1 VIDTKHDGLTAGA
14 GALLA
19 PSPEREAEA
28 LLDLLDVVHD
38 HGTAEARAIRADILD
53 AVASFRERRDRGGD
67 AGLLARETAA
77 RLAALEARASETSA
91 KSLRKVRD
99 RVVGDSRRLGTAS
112 ATGQAV
118 RHIAESLGVLA
129 EAFDQAARAARLGDA
144 ALRERARALVL
155 QACRLLPAPA
165 GEG

>member
-1 VIDTKHDGLTAGA
+1 MIDTKPNGLTPGEATSA
-14 GALLA
+14 A
-19 PSPEREAEA
+19 PPPEREAEA

-38 HGTAEARAIRADILD
+38 HGTAEAKAIRADILD
-53 AVASFRERRDRGGD
+53 AVASFRARRDRGDD
-67 AGLLARETAA
+67 AGMLARETAA

-91 KSLRKVRD
+91 KSLRKLRD
-99 RVVGDSRRLGTAS
+99 RVVVDSRRLGTAS

-144 ALRERARALVL
+144 VLRERARALVL
-155 QACRLLPAPA
+155 EARRLLPVPA